1 MFEPIKELGQN
12 FLLHKEV
19 ALKMVEALEL
29 SQNEVVVEI
38 GPGLGFI
45 TELLSKVLLDKKSM
59 IYAVEIDDR
68 FTSKLNVEFFHNE
81 NVLIVNE
88 DVLKWLPGFNPKQE
102 IFKIIGSLPYS
113 ITSPILHTIA
123 KLPIRPSV
131 SVFLI
136 QKEVAQKITSKAPDS
151 SFLSSFIQT
160 FFSIESIGIVEKD
173 KFNPIPKVD
182 GAVTRLRKT
191 SWDISFLDIKKYEG
205 FLHKAYAHP
214 RKMLNKM
221 FTQDEIE
228 KTGINPSLRAQN
240 YNSEDWVNFFKKL

>member
-1 MFEPIKELGQN
+1 M
-12 FLLHKEV
+12 
-19 ALKMVEALEL
+19 
-29 SQNEVVVEI
+29 
-38 GPGLGFI
+38 
-45 TELLSKVLLDKKSM
+45 
-59 IYAVEIDDR
+59 
-68 FTSKLNVEFFHNE
+68 
-81 NVLIVNE
+81 
-88 DVLKWLPGFNPKQE
+88 
-102 IFKIIGSLPYS
+102 PYS

-131 SVFLI
+131 TVFLI
-136 QKEVAQKITSKAPDS
+136 QKEVALKITSKAPDS

-182 GAVTRLRKT
+182 GAVIRLRKT
-191 SWDISFLDIKKYEG
+191 TRDISFLDIKKYEG